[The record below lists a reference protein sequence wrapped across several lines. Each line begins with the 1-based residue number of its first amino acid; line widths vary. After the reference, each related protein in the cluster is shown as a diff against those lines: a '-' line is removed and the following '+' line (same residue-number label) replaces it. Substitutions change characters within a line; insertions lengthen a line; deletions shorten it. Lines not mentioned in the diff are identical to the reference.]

1 MQKSAVRVR
10 GGEMF
15 LQDQLNQLGA
25 RFIDFD
31 DLCAYAVFS
40 HVYNFD
46 HTFKS
51 LVGEQFAPELQVLP
65 DDQGPGAHDQEAA
78 VAHIL
83 DDTRKSFFAGAQR
96 TLSGDGSP

>member
-1 MQKSAVRVR
+1 
-10 GGEMF
+10 MF

-46 HTFKS
+46 HTFES
-51 LVGEQFAPELQVLP
+51 LVGEQFASELQGLP
-65 DDQGPGAHDQEAA
+65 YDQGPGAHDQKAA
-78 VAHIL
+78 VAHVL
-83 DDTRKSFFAGAQR
+83 DDAGKTLFAGAKR
-96 TLSGDGSP
+96 TLAGDGSP